1 MKTLN
6 TYVTKQFCT
15 TLGLSIGILTFALM
29 GANMIKVFKL
39 LANGVLFTDAALFML
54 NIIPSVLVLGIPW
67 GVLVSIMLVF
77 GKLSADNEITAMR
90 ACGVSILQIISPI
103 IVIVFGLSMFCLWLQ
118 LDVAPVSKGRA
129 KQIGS
134 DVMTTNPSAMF
145 QPGEELP
152 VQNMRIT
159 VGERDAKDN
168 LIDVQIYVMSDD
180 GSKLE
185 QDIRS
190 QLGKLKVDEQKET
203 IYLTLYEVTFVSY
216 DESASRPIRGFYEEW
231 THPIRYGEEM
241 NREMLKKRDNYM
253 AVKELLGRATLDNK
267 IGIDTTPLEVELH
280 QRLALGLSPIA
291 FLLLGLPLAVRTS
304 RRETSM
310 GLLLS
315 VGLAGLFL
323 TMIMIFRSMEAMPQ
337 YHPQLLLWLPN
348 VLYQFGGTFF
358 IYKIAKR

>member
-6 TYVTKQFCT
+6 LYVTKQFTT
-15 TLGLSIGILTFALM
+15 TLVLSIGILTFALM

-39 LANGVLFTDAALFML
+39 LANGVEFVDAAMFMV
-54 NIIPSVLVLGIPW
+54 NIIPSVLILGIPW

-77 GKLSADNEITAMR
+77 GKMSADNEITAMR
-90 ACGVSILQIISPI
+90 ACGISILQIVSPI
-103 IVIVFGLSMFCLWLQ
+103 IVIVFVLSMLCLWLQ
-118 LDVAPVSKGRA
+118 LDISPVSKGKARE
-129 KQIGS
+129 IGR

-159 VGERDAKDN
+159 VGERDEKDN
-168 LIDVQIYVMSDD
+168 LIDVQIYVMSDN
-180 GSKLE
+180 GAALS

-190 QLGKLKVDEQKET
+190 QTGDLRIDEQKEI
-203 IYLTLYEVTFVSY
+203 IYMTLYDVTIVDYS
-216 DESASRPIRGFYEEW
+216 SSSTRPMRWFNEEW
-231 THPIRYGEEM
+231 THPIPYGAEM
-241 NREMLKKRDNYM
+241 NSKNLKKRFKFM
-253 AVKELLGRATLDNK
+253 PVAELLGRSILDSKN
-267 IGIDTTPLEVELH
+267 GIDTTPLEVELH

-304 RRETSM
+304 RRETSL

-323 TMIMIFRSMEAMPQ
+323 TMIMIFTAMESMPQ
-337 YHPQLLLWLPN
+337 YYPQLLLWIPN
-348 VLYQFGGTFF
+348 IVYQFCGAYF